1 MVTVSL
7 AQSFDLL
14 LVNVL
19 VQRLRVLTY
28 VFRGAMDE
36 NIEIVFLRCNGEP
49 ARQRLRLFRV
59 LCNMHLPSTW
69 VEEVTDPSASVPVM
83 MWRGGSCGGA
93 RGSSSGST
101 RSSST
106 RGEADPGRLF
116 GFAVRWSRSHVDE
129 DLLRTMTIRKRK
141 IWPS

>member
-36 NIEIVFLRCNGEP
+36 NIEIVFLRSNRES
-49 ARQRLRLFRV
+49 ARQGLSLFRV

-69 VEEVTDPSASVPVM
+69 VEEMTNSSASVPVM

-101 RSSST
+101 RSST